1 MIRTLA
7 VLVVALLASVVSA
20 AERPN
25 VLIVLSDDQ
34 GMGDFSCHGNP
45 VLKTPN
51 LDKLHGESVR
61 FTDFHVA
68 PMCTPTRGQ
77 LLTGLDALH
86 SGASSVCAGRSFIRR
101 GTPMMPEIFRAA
113 GYRTGLFGKWHLGD
127 SYPNLPHQRGFD
139 EAVYHLGWGVTS
151 MADTWQNDCFDGRYF
166 HNGKLGKY
174 PGYCTDVW
182 FDLAMGYMRARR
194 EEQKPFFVYLPTNAP
209 HGPHWVADK
218 YKEPY
223 RGLGPATAFFGMIA
237 NLDENMGRLDAFLR
251 ESGLYENTI
260 VIYFHDN
267 GGTGGV
273 KTFNAGLRAGK
284 TTYYDGGHRAACF
297 VRWPAGGIGSPRD
310 IGELTQ
316 VQDLLPTLVELCG
329 LKTPADADGKPAK
342 FDGTSLAGLLRG
354 DADDGAKKRFADRT
368 LVVQYGQ
375 EPKKWESCVL
385 QGPWRLVHGNE
396 LYDTATDRAQQ
407 SDVASAHPEKVK
419 ALREHYER
427 WWAGVE
433 PKLYDFSPIS
443 VGAPEEN
450 PVTLSAA
457 DWANVY
463 CDNMK
468 NLREGVN
475 RNSQWHVL
483 VEQAGEYEI
492 ELRRWPREA
501 EAPIAGGV
509 PAFEAVD
516 GTLPPGVALP
526 VVKARLAI
534 GQGFDESREVASSD
548 KGVTFTTKL
557 AAGKTTMQSWFYDAD
572 GKELSGAYFAYV
584 TRK

>member
-1 MIRTLA
+1 MIRLA
-7 VLVVALLASVVSA
+7 VALVVALSVSIASA

-25 VLIVLSDDQ
+25 VLVILSDDQ

-45 VLKTPN
+45 ILKTPN
-51 LDKLHGESVR
+51 LDQLHRESIR

-101 GTPMMPEIFRAA
+101 GTPMMPEIFRSA
-113 GYRTGLFGKWHLGD
+113 GYKTGLFGKWHLGD

-139 EAVYHLGWGVTS
+139 DAVYHLGWGITS
-151 MADTWQNDCFDGRYF
+151 MADTWRNDCFDGKYF

-182 FDLAMGYMRARR
+182 FDLAMNYMRAQR
-194 EEQKPFFVYLPTNAP
+194 EAGKPFFVYLPTNAP
-209 HGPHWVADK
+209 NGPHWVDDRYKRPYAD
-218 YKEPY
+218 E
-223 RGLGPATAFFGMIA
+223 GTAPFFGMIA
-237 NLDENMGRLDAFLR
+237 NLDENMGRLNAFLR

-267 GGTGGV
+267 GGTAGI
-273 KTFNAGLRAGK
+273 KTFDAGLRAGK

-297 VRWPAGGIGSPRD
+297 FRWPKGSLGAPRN

-316 VQDLLPTLVELCG
+316 VQDLLPTLLDLCG
-329 LKTPADADGKPAK
+329 LEAPLDAEGKPAK
-342 FDGTSLAGLLRG
+342 FDGTSLAGLLRET
-354 DADDGAKKRFADRT
+354 ADEALQKRLAERT

-375 EPKKWESCVL
+375 EPKKWDACVM
-385 QGPWRLVHGNE
+385 QGPWRLVHGDE
-396 LYDTATDRAQQ
+396 LFDTATDRAQKTN
-407 SDVASAHPEKVK
+407 VAAEHPEKIAV
-419 ALREHYER
+419 LREHYER

-433 PKLYDFSPIS
+433 PKLDDFSPIS
-443 VGAPEEN
+443 LGAPQEN
-450 PVTLSAA
+450 PVTLTAA

-468 NLREGVN
+468 NLREGLN
-475 RNSQWHVL
+475 RNSVWHVL
-483 VEQAGEYEI
+483 VEQAGDYEI

-501 EAPIAGGV
+501 DAPIAGGV
-509 PAFEAVD
+509 PPFQAFD
-516 GTLPPGVALP
+516 GGLPTGVALP
-526 VVKARLAI
+526 IVKARLAI
-534 GQGFDESREVASSD
+534 GEGFDESRAVTADD
-548 KGVTFTTKL
+548 KSITFTTKL
-557 AAGKTTMQSWFYDAD
+557 AAGKTTMQSWFYGAD
-572 GKELSGAYFAYV
+572 GKQLSGAYFAYV
-584 TRK
+584 TKK